1 MKRILIISTVLI
13 ALGGLALADHGAKKD
28 MGLFPPDAIQWMD
41 VPNAL
46 PPGAKLA
53 VLEGNPFGEGMYTM
67 RLSMPAGYRIPPH
80 YHKKYE
86 RVTVISGTFHLGMG
100 DKFDQST
107 AAAMPAGTFGYLG
120 PNMNHYAFAS
130 EPTVI
135 QLHGDG
141 PWGIYYLDPKTDPR
155 NAK

>member
-1 MKRILIISTVLI
+1 MKRVFLISLILVAAVAT
-13 ALGGLALADHGAKKD
+13 ADHGAKKN
-28 MGLFPPDAIQWMD
+28 MGVFEPNAIQWMD

-53 VLEGNPFGEGMYTM
+53 VLEGNPFGEGLYTM
-67 RLSMPAGYRIPPH
+67 RLQMPAGYRIPPH
-80 YHKKYE
+80 FHKKFE
-86 RVTVISGTFHLGMG
+86 HVTVISGKFHLGMG
-100 DKFDQST
+100 DKFDAST
-107 AAAMPAGTFGYLG
+107 AVTMPVGTFGFLG

-141 PWGIYYLDPKTDPR
+141 PWGIYYLNPADDPR
-155 NAK
+155 NGK

>member
-1 MKRILIISTVLI
+1 MKRTLIISAILV
-13 ALGGLALADHGAKKD
+13 AAAGLAIADHGSKKD
-28 MGLFPPDAIQWMD
+28 MGVFAPDAIQWMD

-46 PPGAKLA
+46 PAGAKLA
-53 VLEGNPFGEGMYTM
+53 VLEGNPFEEGNYTM
-67 RLSMPAGYRIPPH
+67 RLQMPAGYKIPPH
-80 YHKKYE
+80 YHKKFE
-86 RVTVISGTFHLGMG
+86 HVTVISGKFHLGMG
-100 DKFDQST
+100 EKFDKAT
-107 AAAMPAGTFGYLG
+107 AVAMPVGTFGFLG

-141 PWGIYYLDPKTDPR
+141 PWGIYYLNAADDPR